1 MERSRLSA
9 VVFDLDGTLID
20 TIPLILASHQHA
32 TRTVLGTALPDELLL
47 SGIGRPLL
55 HQMRLFSEE
64 RAQELFDTYR
74 SWNHA
79 NTERMLRGFEGVDDL
94 LLRLERADIR
104 VGVVTSKSRDAVD
117 LAFGIVPPPVT
128 FDTVV
133 TFDDTDRHKP
143 EPEPIL
149 LALERMGV
157 VPGRA
162 AYVGDAPWDVQAARA
177 AGCAAVAVSWGAATA
192 ERLLEEQPDALVDTP
207 SALAA
212 LLLGDDAGV
221 DGAA

>member
-1 MERSRLSA
+1 MPTPRWRA

-32 TRTVLGTALPDELLL
+32 TRTVLGEALPDELLL

-55 HQMRLFSEE
+55 AQMRVFDEE

-94 LLRLERADIR
+94 LHRLEAAAIR

-117 LAFGIVPPPVT
+117 LAFRIVPPPVR

-133 TFDDTDRHKP
+133 TLDDTDRHKP
-143 EPEPIL
+143 DPDPIL
-149 LALERMGV
+149 LALERMRV
-157 VPGRA
+157 DPGHA
-162 AYVGDAPWDVQAARA
+162 VYVGAAPYDVQAARA
-177 AGCAAVAVSWGAATA
+177 AGCGAIAVTPLHFDLAVPA
-192 ERLLEEQPDALVDTP
+192 ELQALRDLDLGALVD
-207 SALAA
+207 
-212 LLLGDDAGV
+212 GG
-221 DGAA
+221 

>member
-1 MERSRLSA
+1 M
-9 VVFDLDGTLID
+9 FDLDGTLID
-20 TIPLILASHQHA
+20 TIPLILASHRHA
-32 TRTVLGTALPDELLL
+32 TQTVLGAALPDELLL

-55 HQMRLFSEE
+55 HQMRLFDEA

-94 LLRLERADIR
+94 LLRLEAAEIR

-143 EPEPIL
+143 EPDPIL
-149 LALERMGV
+149 LALKRMGV
-157 VPGRA
+157 VPARA
-162 AYVGDAPWDVQAARA
+162 AYVGDAPWDIRAARA
-177 AGCAAVAVSWGAATA
+177 AGCAAVAVSWGSATA
-192 ERLLEEQPDALVDTP
+192 ERLRDERPDALVDTP
-207 SALAA
+207 SDLAA
-212 LLLGDDAGV
+212 LLLGETPVPDA
-221 DGAA
+221 A

>member
-1 MERSRLSA
+1 M
-9 VVFDLDGTLID
+9 FDLDGTLID

-32 TRTVLGTALPDELLL
+32 TRTVLGAALPDELLL

-55 HQMRLFSEE
+55 HQMRLFDEA

-94 LLRLERADIR
+94 LLSLERATIR

-143 EPEPIL
+143 EPDPIL
-149 LALERMGV
+149 LALERMGTD
-157 VPGRA
+157 PREA
-162 AYVGDAPWDVQAARA
+162 AYVGDAPWDVRAARA
-177 AGCAAVAVSWGAATA
+177 AGCAAVAVTWGAATEEILRA
-192 ERLLEEQPDALVDTP
+192 EHPDALVGTP
-207 SALAA
+207 SELEA
-212 LLLGDDAGV
+212 LLLGTVEASEAV
-221 DGAA
+221 S

>member
-1 MERSRLSA
+1 MPIPRRRA

-55 HQMRLFSEE
+55 HQMRIFDEG

-94 LLRLERADIR
+94 LTRLDRADIR

-157 VPGRA
+157 GPDRA
-162 AYVGDAPWDVQAARA
+162 AYVGDAPWDIQAARA
-177 AGCAAVAVSWGAATA
+177 AGCAAVAVTWGAATA
-192 ERLLEEQPDALVDTP
+192 DRLREEEPDALAETA

-212 LLLGDDAGV
+212 LLLGEDAAG
-221 DGAA
+221 GAA